1 MSMVMD
7 HKYDE
12 WIQRYPFQI
21 TPVVTHPVVPLP
33 ALPTQ
38 QEIDEFRRLL
48 DRAREYDKKNNEPNC
63 EMEEKRN
70 KLKKLAEELG
80 IEIEFV

>member
-1 MSMVMD
+1 MIME

-12 WIQRYPFQI
+12 WVRRYVP
-21 TPVVTHPVVPLP
+21 TVTAPVWVIPQVQ
-33 ALPTQ
+33 LPTQ

-48 DRAREYDKKNNEPNC
+48 DRAREYDKRHNEPDC
-63 EMEEKRN
+63 EMEEKRT

-80 IEIEFV
+80 VDIAFV